1 MGKGQNLGEFE
12 ILTLAALVRL
22 GPDAYGVSV
31 RREIEGRASRAVTI
45 GALYA
50 TLDRLEEKG
59 MVASRLGEAT
69 SERGGRAKRHF
80 EITALGRARLEKSA
94 SMLGQM
100 LGGLFPQGRSAG
112 ARERKR

>member
-22 GPDAYGVSV
+22 GPEAYGVTV
-31 RREIEGRASRAVTI
+31 RQEIEGRAGRPVTV

-59 MVASRLGEAT
+59 MVASRLGDAT
-69 SERGGRAKRHF
+69 AERGGRAKRHF
-80 EITALGRARLEKSA
+80 EITTLGRSRLEKSA
-94 SMLGQM
+94 SMLGHM
-100 LGGLFPQGRSAG
+100 LGGLFPQGRA
-112 ARERKR
+112 ARGRKP

>member
-1 MGKGQNLGEFE
+1 MGKGRNLGEFE

-22 GPDAYGVSV
+22 GPEAYGVSV
-31 RREIEGRASRAVTI
+31 RREIEDRAGRAVTI

-59 MVASRLGEAT
+59 LVASRRGAAT

-100 LGGLFPQGRSAG
+100 LGGLFPQGRAAG

>member
-22 GPDAYGVSV
+22 GPEAYGVTV
-31 RREIEGRASRAVTI
+31 REEIESRAGRPVSV

-69 SERGGRAKRHF
+69 AERGGRAKRYF
-80 EITALGRARLEKSA
+80 KLRPAGLRALRDSRAMFLDLWRNYEAVLDGR
-94 SMLGQM
+94 
-100 LGGLFPQGRSAG
+100 
-112 ARERKR
+112 

>member
-1 MGKGQNLGEFE
+1 MSKGQNLGEFE

-22 GPDAYGVSV
+22 GPEAYGVSV
-31 RREIEGRASRAVTI
+31 RREIESRAGRNVTI

-59 MVASRLGEAT
+59 LVVSRLGEAT
-69 SERGGRAKRHF
+69 AERGGRAKRHF
-80 EITALGRARLEKSA
+80 EITAIGRSRLEKSA

-100 LGGLFPQGRSAG
+100 LGGLFTRGRAAG
-112 ARERKR
+112 ARERER